1 MAELHTKTA
10 TVTGCEVTYRRGGK
24 GPTVLFMH
32 GAGGAGNAL
41 PFCSAL
47 ADSFDVIVPDH
58 PGFGAS
64 DTPEWLDTIHDM
76 AFFYLDFLDALD
88 LWDVHVVGQ
97 SLGGWI
103 ALEAA
108 VRSTERI
115 GRLTLVGAAGLNL
128 PDVKKGDLFMWDK
141 ETRFRTMIHD
151 TALAEKLLAMPTT
164 PEQDEIAIKN
174 EFTTAR
180 LAWEPRFFDPHLY
193 KWLHRI
199 TVPTQVIWGDHDPV
213 FPPPYGEA
221 LAARIPGAQLHV
233 IEACGH
239 LPQIEHPDRL
249 SGLITAFTPGDAA

>member
-1 MAELHTKTA
+1 MAELETKTI
-10 TVTGCEVTYRRGGK
+10 TVTGTEVAGRRGGS
-24 GPTVLFMH
+24 GPVVLFLH
-32 GAGGAGNAL
+32 GAGGAGTAV
-41 PFCSAL
+41 PFCTGL
-47 ADSFDVIVPDH
+47 ADSCDVILPDH

-64 DTPEWLDTIHDM
+64 ATPEWLDTIHDM
-76 AFFYLDFLDALD
+76 AFFYLDFLEALD

-108 VRSTERI
+108 VRATERI
-115 GRLTLVGAAGLNL
+115 GRLTLVGAAGINL

-141 ETRFRTMIHD
+141 ETRYRNMIHD
-151 TALAEKLLAMPTT
+151 SALAEKLLAMPTT

-199 TVPTQVIWGDHDPV
+199 TVPTQVVWGDDDPI
-213 FPPPYGEA
+213 FPLPYGEA

-233 IEACGH
+233 IAACGH
-239 LPQIEHPDRL
+239 LPQIEHPAQM
-249 SGLITAFTPGDAA
+249 SGLITNFTQGGAS

>member
-1 MAELHTKTA
+1 MAELHSKTVS
-10 TVTGCEVTYRRGGK
+10 VTGCETSYRRGGS
-24 GPTVLFMH
+24 GPVVLFLH

-41 PFCSAL
+41 PFCTGL

-64 DTPEWLDTIHDM
+64 GTPEWLDTIHDM
-76 AFFYLDFLDALD
+76 AFFYLDFLEALD

-141 ETRFRTMIHD
+141 ETRYRTMIHD
-151 TALAEKLLAMPTT
+151 GALAEKLLALPTT

-213 FPPPYGEA
+213 FPPSYGEA
-221 LAARIPGAQLHV
+221 LAARIPSADLHM
-233 IEACGH
+233 INACGH
-239 LPQIEHPDRL
+239 LPQIEQPEKL
-249 SGLITAFTPGDAA
+249 SSLITAFSAGDAA